1 MLTYGLRLA
10 GQRFRQRSAMLAL
23 VVVMMTVGIVA
34 CMKAGTMAEAGSGE
48 RLLGIGPHLHLPVLG
63 LLSLAGIIRRVAWT
77 PPVEVMR
84 NG

>member
-1 MLTYGLRLA
+1 MLIYGLQLA
-10 GQRFRQRSAMLAL
+10 WQRFRQRSAMLAL

-34 CMKAGTMAEAGSGE
+34 CMTAGTMAEAGSGE

-77 PPVEVMR
+77 PPVEAMR